1 MKQEVINVV
10 RNAIESLQNK
20 WGLETISD
28 IEVEFPRNETLGDV
42 AATVAMSLTKTLN
55 KPPRKIAEDIVN
67 AIKTMIIPPLANGG
81 LGGVTAEEGEG
92 RLEIFEKIE
101 IAGPGFINFTFKK
114 EYFYKNLEKLLEE
127 EHSSLRTNIGQG
139 RKVQVEFVSANPTGP
154 LHIGHGRGSAVGNA
168 LSNLL
173 QAAGF
178 DVQREY
184 YINDAGLQVKLL
196 GQSVYT
202 RYQQLLGNN
211 IPFPEDGYKGDYI
224 ESISQEIIKRAGSK
238 YLNQP
243 FEECGDFFTNYAYKM
258 MLADI
263 AKDLKDFGIA
273 FDRWQSEKELYEK
286 GKVESSL
293 KTLSDKNFLYEKD
306 GAMWFA
312 STRFG
317 DDKDRVVVK
326 KDGEYT
332 YFASDIAYHKD
343 KLDRGFDTII
353 NIWGADHHGYIPR
366 IKSVIEAFGL
376 PKEKFKVIL
385 IQMVTL
391 LRHGEPVQMSKRA
404 GEFIT
409 LREVIDEVGA
419 DTAKFIFLTRRAD
432 SHLEFDIEVAKE
444 QSAENPVFY
453 VQYAFARISSIFRQA
468 IERKVRGQG
477 SGGGDVDL
485 IALKENE
492 EISIV
497 KKLLQYPIVFEGA
510 VLSFEPHRITYYLQE
525 LARLFHSYYN
535 KHRVISED
543 KRLSAARLCLCKAV
557 QIVLEEG
564 LKILGVSAPERM

>member
-10 RNAIESLQNK
+10 RNAIESLQK
-20 WGLETISD
+20 QWGLETISD
-28 IEVEFPRNETLGDV
+28 IEVEIPRNETLGDV

-196 GQSVYT
+196 GQSVYA
-202 RYQQLLGNN
+202 RYQQALGNN

-224 ESISQEIIKRAGSK
+224 ESISQEIIKSAGSK

-477 SGGGDVDL
+477 SGVRDVDL
-485 IALKENE
+485 TALKENE

-543 KRLSAARLCLCKAV
+543 KRLTAARLCLCKAV